1 MSKLKLAASGGIALA
16 PAIRP
21 RHEIVD
27 QPWLTIFEPAKELGE
42 WVKSVIITE
51 GGALFNPDHVHLAE
65 AAIGWL
71 WTNTDNSKKGRR
83 VIGQAE
89 EPVFRC
95 GKWQK
100 ARQELQ
106 VMNWFG
112 DIPDFIITLDANY
125 CFDCSDSELL
135 SLIEHELYHC
145 AQATDE
151 FGAPRFNRDT
161 GMPVFCLRGHDVE
174 EFIGVV
180 RRYGVGCQNGQLA
193 QLVNAA
199 NRAPEV
205 TRASISAACGT
216 CI

>member
-1 MSKLKLAASGGIALA
+1 MVAKALKITPKVA
-16 PAIRP
+16 PIRP
-21 RHEIVD
+21 GQDIVD

-42 WVKSVIITE
+42 WVKEAILTE
-51 GGALFNPDHVHLAE
+51 GGVLFNQDHAHLE
-65 AAIGWL
+65 AAHIGWL
-71 WTNTDNSKKGRR
+71 WTNTGNSKKGRR

-89 EPVFRC
+89 EPMFRC

-106 VMNWFG
+106 IENWFG
-112 DIPDFIITLDANY
+112 SIPDFIITLDANY
-125 CFDCSDSELL
+125 CFECSDSELL

-151 FGAPRFNRDT
+151 TGSPKFNRDT
-161 GMPVFCLRGHDVE
+161 GAPVFTMRGHDVE

-180 RRYGVGCQNGQLA
+180 RRYGVGRADGALA
-193 QLVNAA
+193 QLVDAA
-199 NRAPEV
+199 NRAPDV

-216 CI
+216 CM